1 MKEPYFTLYPDVPRH
16 IRIDEWTMNRV
27 WYVGD
32 KPRPALRGWT
42 EEQLA
47 VLREH
52 RGKVSYAGIGKMLGK
67 SKTAVR
73 WASIAAFDDEC
84 TRRVGD
90 WRNRWTDE
98 QIEYIKANYIEC
110 RLLTVKGIAA
120 KMGVSHGV
128 MQGAIRNI
136 RGRDRSGG

>member
-1 MKEPYFTLYPDVPRH
+1 MREPYVTLYPDVPRH
-16 IRIDEWTMNRV
+16 IRIDEWTMNRNWDADGTV
-27 WYVGD
+27 
-32 KPRPALRGWT
+32 RPALRGWT

-47 VLREH
+47 VLRKY
-52 RGKVSYAGIGKMLGK
+52 RGKVSNAGIGKMVGK
-67 SKTAVR
+67 TKAAVY
-73 WASIAAFDDEC
+73 WASRIGFAGVDLQPVRC
-84 TRRVGD
+84 

-98 QIEYIKANYIEC
+98 QVEYIKSHHIDC
-110 RLLTVKGIAA
+110 KLLTVSDIAV